1 MNTLNKISDNGR
13 MSVVPKNDVNP
24 DIHFQYLERV
34 SSRDLSI
41 GDIFKLRASN
51 CAYRV
56 YLLTERLVHSLS
68 QDGNERWIKLN
79 RSLKHE
85 PDYVYML
92 DTIEPDAST
101 VPASNGLEG
110 DAKTYQSHVHEIHK
124 KLAAKK
130 DEQVFKP
137 GFGLFDPNGKE
148 ASFMLSL
155 AVTVYYFVVDSDLLA
170 ILW

>member
-1 MNTLNKISDNGR
+1 MNPLNKLSDNGH

-24 DIHFQYLERV
+24 DVHFQYLERV
-34 SSRDLSI
+34 SSRDLTI
-41 GDIFKLRASN
+41 GSIFKLRASN

-56 YLLTERLVHSLS
+56 FLLTERLVHSLS

-92 DTIEPDAST
+92 DTIEPDAPT
-101 VPASNGLEG
+101 VPASYSLEG
-110 DAKTYQSHVHEIHK
+110 DAKVYQSHMHEIHK
-124 KLAAKK
+124 KLALEK
-130 DEQVFKP
+130 DEPVFKP

-148 ASFMLSL
+148 ANFMLSL
-155 AVTVYYFVVDSDLLA
+155 AITVFYFIGDFDLLA
-170 ILW
+170 ILQ